1 MKIQLPVQVQSA
13 FDRFRQS
20 GTLGAAAEKSGPDM
34 ELIQFT
40 ALRANLEDVQALDKL
55 DDQPGMD
62 NDPTPG
68 NISLTAKA
76 LEGKPYEKLEACVD
90 GADSVII
97 HKSAGDKQS
106 FEMATNFEGGPA
118 YLIAVPDGDRWMIGS
133 NRLVM
138 KDGQP
143 EMTEMGIPRCAGEFL
158 LA

>member
-1 MKIQLPVQVQSA
+1 MKIQLPAQVQGA

-20 GTLGAAAEKSGPDM
+20 GTLGAASEKSGPDM
-34 ELIQFT
+34 DMIQFT
-40 ALRANLEDVQALDKL
+40 ALRANLEDVQELDKL

-68 NISLTAKA
+68 KISLSAKA
-76 LEGKPYEKLEACVD
+76 LEGKPYEKLEACTD
-90 GADSVII
+90 GPDTVLI

-106 FEMATNFEGGPA
+106 FEMATSFQGAPA
-118 YLIAVPDGDRWMIGS
+118 YLIAVPEGDQWMIGS
-133 NRLVM
+133 NLLVM

-143 EMTEMGIPRCAGEFL
+143 EMTEMGIPKCAGEFL